1 MTKLNEL
8 PLRLNIQF
16 FAEEGDDNPSESNDA
31 ASNETETKVDAE
43 QSEERDEAEKAYSA
57 DDVNRIVQE
66 RLARERKKAEEKA
79 EAERLEEQGEYK
91 DLLEKERAKVR
102 ELEEAKALA
111 ERKQS
116 IQSKLAAKGL
126 SGEEVAK
133 YAKYVE
139 KLVDSDEEIDG
150 VVDEVYG
157 DFEAVKQAEYQDPS
171 AGFGDKKEPKQKS
184 AEELGRE
191 AVRNLR
197 RQVLGTLNRQ
207 NKRKEDE

>member
-16 FAEEGDDNPSESNDA
+16 FAEEGDDNPGETNDA
-31 ASNETETKVDAE
+31 SSNEVEKKVDAE
-43 QSEERDEAEKAYSA
+43 QSEEKDEAEKAYSA

-111 ERKQS
+111 ERNQS
-116 IQSKLAAKGL
+116 IQSKLSAKGL

-150 VVDEVYG
+150 VVNEVYG
-157 DFEAVKQAEYQDPS
+157 DFVAVKQAEFQDPS

-184 AEELGRE
+184 AEDIGRE

-197 RQVLGTLNRQ
+197 R
-207 NKRKEDE
+207 

>member
-1 MTKLNEL
+1 MKKLNEL

-16 FAEEGDDNPSESNDA
+16 FAEEGDGEPSVDSDAPTNDM
-31 ASNETETKVDAE
+31 ETKVDAE
-43 QSEERDEAEKAYSA
+43 QSEEKDEAEKKFSA
-57 DDVNRIVQE
+57 EDVNRIVKE
-66 RLARERKKAEEKA
+66 RLAREREAAEKKAED
-79 EAERLEEQGEYK
+79 ERLEAQGEYK

-111 ERKQS
+111 ERKQT

-126 SGEEVAK
+126 SGEEVTK

-157 DFEAVKQAEYQDPS
+157 DFVAVKQASYQDPS
-171 AGFGDKKEPKQKS
+171 AGFGDVKDPEPKS
-184 AEELGRE
+184 AEEIGRE

-197 RQVLGTLNRQ
+197 R
-207 NKRKEDE
+207 

>member
-1 MTKLNEL
+1 MTKINEL

-16 FAEEGDDNPSESNDA
+16 FAEEGDDNPSETNDA
-31 ASNETETKVDAE
+31 ASDEVETKVDAE
-43 QSEERDEAEKAYSA
+43 QSGKKDEAEKAYSA

-126 SGEEVAK
+126 SGEEVTK

-150 VVDEVYG
+150 AVNEVYG
-157 DFEAVKQAEYQDPS
+157 DFVAVKQASYQDPS
-171 AGFGDKKEPKQKS
+171 AGFGDSEQPEQKS
-184 AEELGRE
+184 AEEIGRE

-197 RQVLGTLNRQ
+197 R
-207 NKRKEDE
+207 

>member
-1 MTKLNEL
+1 MKINE
-8 PLRLNIQF
+8 PLRLNLQF
-16 FAEEGDDNPSESNDA
+16 FAEEGDDNPDVTDA
-31 ASNETETKVDAE
+31 PSIEDETKVDDK
-43 QSEERDEAEKAYSA
+43 QSENKRDAEKSYTAE
-57 DDVNRIVQE
+57 DVNRIVQE

-126 SGEEVAK
+126 SGEEVTK

-150 VVDEVYG
+150 AVNEVYG
-157 DFEAVKQAEYQDPS
+157 DFVAVKEASYQDPS
-171 AGFGDKKEPKQKS
+171 AGFGGSKDPEPKS
-184 AEELGRE
+184 AEEIGRE

-197 RQVLGTLNRQ
+197 R
-207 NKRKEDE
+207 

>member
-1 MTKLNEL
+1 MKKLNEL

-16 FAEEGDDNPSESNDA
+16 FAEEGDGEPNVDSDA
-31 ASNETETKVDAE
+31 PTNETETKVDEE
-43 QSEERDEAEKAYSA
+43 QPGKQSEAEKAYSA

-150 VVDEVYG
+150 AVNEVYG
-157 DFEAVKQAEYQDPS
+157 DFVAVKQAEYQDPS
-171 AGFGDKKEPKQKS
+171 AGFGDSKQPEAKGKD
-184 AEELGRE
+184 EIGRSLYQSI
-191 AVRNLR
+191 RG
-197 RQVLGTLNRQ
+197 Q
-207 NKRKEDE
+207 